1 MLELLSFTIPSIN
14 QILIAVGILVG
25 AWLVSM
31 IVLTALKHS
40 KKLTSFTESTLD
52 DEVIRL
58 LGRPVHVGFQFMGIV
73 LALWYL
79 FPTLAFNGFSYGQLI
94 PILIIV
100 WIVFVIDRM
109 VRGVMNWYQSET
121 VEHDDDQPKRGT
133 FGFLNTLISLLVWGL
148 GFAFVLN
155 QLGVDI
161 TALIAGLGIAGIAVA
176 LALQN
181 TLSGLFSA
189 VSLAVDKPVRL
200 GDYVLLDNGTEGFVE
215 DISMRSTRIR
225 TFSQHLVIVPNSKLS
240 EMVITNTFLPIKAS
254 ATSVVVG
261 ISYTADLEKVEEIAL
276 KVANTVIDAHDARGE
291 DDPSVR
297 WSAFGDSAIEMKVH
311 LRVGDYLDQFI
322 VKSDFIKAL
331 KAAFEKEG
339 IEIPFPQMDVHLDK

>member
-1 MLELLSFTIPSIN
+1 MLETLSITIPSIN

-31 IVLTALKHS
+31 IALSILKHS

-52 DEVIRL
+52 DEVVRL
-58 LGRPVHVGFQFMGIV
+58 LGRPIHLGAQFVGV
-73 LALWYL
+73 VVALWYL
-79 FPTLAFNGFSYGQLI
+79 FPNLSYNEFGYGQLI
-94 PILIIV
+94 PILLIV
-100 WIVFVIDRM
+100 WIAYVIDRL
-109 VRGVMNWYQSET
+109 VRGVMAWYEDEASEG
-121 VEHDDDQPKRGT
+121 EEAKRGT

-148 GFAFVLN
+148 GLAFILN

-225 TFSQHLVIVPNSKLS
+225 TFAQHLVIVPNSKLS
-240 EMVITNTFLPIKAS
+240 EMVITNTFLPVKAS

-261 ISYTADLEKVEEIAL
+261 ISYSADLEKAE
-276 KVANTVIDAHDARGE
+276 KVALEVANRVIDAHDARGE

-297 WSAFGDSAIEMKVH
+297 WSAFGDSAIDMKVH

-322 VKSDFIKAL
+322 VKSDFIKEL
-331 KAAFEKEG
+331 KSAFEKEG
-339 IEIPFPQMDVHLDK
+339 IEIPYPQMDVRIQK